1 MKLFSSAI
9 LATAVFADPQS
20 RFRRDYLRNP
30 ANNCSKSNK
39 YNDFW
44 YSKDSGNFKKCV
56 FSSFMEQVGREQMS
70 HALKLITD
78 DSKTIDR
85 LIHNQEFGFNGL
97 IEDWKRLSGFNT
109 VEAGHDFHQEH
120 LECGFVAI
128 EKKFDH
134 QWEEYQRREGY
145 FNGCDNMCP
154 WFENIG
160 SYGQGNVKENAKF
173 VARSILDNFTSI
185 VDDQF
190 TKLAT
195 DNKVAGPNGIDVY
208 RIRMCRYNPEKKFNY
223 TWDHIKR
230 IWIQTPHSGWEN
242 AFNDECTMAD
252 RCGQIVR
259 NFYEKVAGFEK
270 LLGEDS
276 IPSLAVYHQGFRDGY
291 ETMTNKN
298 HPLYDPRHKLGKQRV
313 SNH

>member
-1 MKLFSSAI
+1 MGIVSFKHKSAESEMSKLRESMQDEEFHQ
-9 LATAVFADPQS
+9 LAVFADPQS

-154 WFENIG
+154 LLKIL
-160 SYGQGNVKENAKF
+160 VVMAK
-173 VARSILDNFTSI
+173 
-185 VDDQF
+185 
-190 TKLAT
+190 AT
-195 DNKVAGPNGIDVY
+195 
-208 RIRMCRYNPEKKFNY
+208 
-223 TWDHIKR
+223 
-230 IWIQTPHSGWEN
+230 
-242 AFNDECTMAD
+242 
-252 RCGQIVR
+252 
-259 NFYEKVAGFEK
+259 
-270 LLGEDS
+270 
-276 IPSLAVYHQGFRDGY
+276 
-291 ETMTNKN
+291 
-298 HPLYDPRHKLGKQRV
+298 
-313 SNH
+313 